1 MLTLLVILK
10 SINKTVI
17 FLMYFTCQM
26 EFDYRLHHPFAMSVA
41 GASQSGK
48 STLIK
53 ELILQMD
60 NIIYP
65 KIQKLIYCYNEDE
78 PNFAPEVLKKLS
90 IQVSFQKGMEV
101 DVPPGNDMPTLVV
114 LDDFMEEA
122 SKSEEVCKIFSK
134 YSHHR
139 SMSVIITL
147 QNFFYKNCRNLT
159 LNSKYIVLF
168 RNPRDSTIISFLGRQ
183 MNQGK
188 SYPLLEQAYDD
199 ATKNKPNSYLFIDL
213 SQKQNDN
220 YRFRSN
226 LFYSKAIVYT
236 N

>member
-1 MLTLLVILK
+1 
-10 SINKTVI
+10 
-17 FLMYFTCQM
+17 M

-53 ELILQMD
+53 DLLIQLD
-60 NIIYP
+60 EVVDT
-65 KIQKLIYCYNEDE
+65 KIDRVIYCYNEDE
-78 PNFAPEVLKKLS
+78 PDFAKEVEKKMK
-90 IQVSFQKGMEV
+90 IQILFQKGMDL
-101 DVPPGNDMPTLVV
+101 DVAAGNTIPTLVV

-122 SKSEEVCKIFSK
+122 SKSEDVCKIFSK
-134 YSHHR
+134 QSHHR

-188 SYPLLEQAYDD
+188 AYPLLESAYED

-213 SQKQNDN
+213 SQSQNDN
-220 YRFRSN
+220 YRFRSSI
-226 LFYSKAIVYT
+226 FYSNAIVYT